1 MKIGI
6 IVHSFTGNTLS
17 VANKL
22 MDALMKKGHTV
33 AFERVV
39 VKNENTNQAGNIEL
53 EQAPNPSEYD
63 IIYFAAPVRAFS
75 LSPGMKTYLSQVESL
90 QGKKAG
96 CFVTQQLKYRWL
108 GGNHAL
114 RQMAG
119 LIRQKGGEPIAFDS
133 VSWSGKDRE
142 AQIERVVANLCGV
155 VPNAE

>member
-22 MDALMKKGHTV
+22 MEALMTRGHTV

-39 VKNENTNQAGNIEL
+39 VQNENPNQAGSIVL
-53 EQAPNPSEYD
+53 EQSPDPSEYD
-63 IIYFAAPVRAFS
+63 MVFFAAPVRAFS
-75 LSPGMKTYLSQVESL
+75 LSPGMKTYLTQVSTL

-119 LIRQKGGEPIAFDS
+119 LISRKGGNALAFGS
-133 VSWSGKDRE
+133 VSWSSKEKD
-142 AQIERVVANLCGV
+142 AQIEQVVADMCKI
-155 VPNAE
+155 VPDAE